1 MKSSAARVTWILA
14 VIAVILLVAV
24 AVVVALIF
32 NDRHSFND
40 ETTDPTTSL
49 VTATDT
55 PPPQTTTQSA
65 AIVPSDPTV
74 PSAPAVTTEEVVP
87 EPTASNP
94 ISGGPC
100 LASEARTFATS
111 ADGQDLVCNYL
122 GADGGYVWVGHAEN
136 DGTVHSIGDPCGSS
150 VDRVAQN
157 PSGKAIMC
165 DGDTWVAGP

>member
-24 AVVVALIF
+24 AVVVILIV

-40 ETTDPTTSL
+40 ETAEPTTSL
-49 VTATDT
+49 VTATATET
-55 PPPQTTTQSA
+55 PPSTHSAMTQSA
-65 AIVPSDPTV
+65 TTLVPP
-74 PSAPAVTTEEVVP
+74 APEVTTDEPVP
-87 EPTASNP
+87 EPTGSTP

-100 LASEARTFATS
+100 LAWEVRSFATS
-111 ADGQDLVCNYL
+111 PDGQDLVCNYL

-136 DGTVHSIGDPCGSS
+136 DGTVHSIGDPCDSS
-150 VDRVAQN
+150 VDRVAHD

-165 DGDTWVAGP
+165 GGDTWVGGP